1 MDAARVSMKAKG
13 VLSEQ
18 DAEDASAE
26 HGGGPQPTHRR
37 HRQLQRQARS
47 SQVGRLSVP
56 FIVGE
61 MQLSVCKM

>member
-1 MDAARVSMKAKG
+1 MKAKG

-47 SQVGRLSVP
+47 SQVGRISVQCSGR
-56 FIVGE
+56 VAAQCG
-61 MQLSVCKM
+61 SDVAHCG